1 VDNAALYS
9 RIAAALGRPI
19 PPGALQAL
27 RIVQELLDDTVVGV
41 YLFGSAVMGGL
52 RRDSDVD
59 VLAVINQPLAEAK
72 RKKVVARLMAASGRM
87 GDAAGARPIE
97 LTIIHLAE
105 IVPWRYPPRSELLYG
120 EWLRQ
125 DFAENRAPKPE
136 PNPDLAIMLTQV
148 RQSSIPLL
156 GPEARRLIEPVPTGH
171 LRLALAETLPAL
183 LGDLHG
189 DERNVLLT
197 LARMWLTAAT
207 GEIAPKDVAARWA
220 ITRLPEAWGA
230 FLDMAR
236 RAYLG
241 EAVDRWDDKRRQ
253 ARILARHMKQCIETC
268 LGNPTGG
275 KP

>member
-87 GDAAGARPIE
+87 GNAAGARPIE
-97 LTIIHLAE
+97 LTIIHLAQ

-253 ARILARHMKQCIETC
+253 TRILARHMKQCIETC